1 MPRYFD
7 VRTTVLLV
15 VGYGILAEE
24 EDRPIAY
31 DLKRAIGSRSEG
43 ADNRSAV
50 VVTDM
55 WMLNQEM
62 AEMFPAVAIGGPAVN
77 AFTAQIYEDLPIA
90 FTRDQRVFIQMNQDR
105 GKRAALWGMD
115 QRTTREAA
123 DAVREG
129 RAARPIPR
137 ARLAATRLIRR
148 RSATRR
154 GREHAGSAGPHPLL
168 RRPPGFG
175 ASRAGSMPP
184 LGRLRGP
191 TARLRGRRAVWRV
204 CGSWRRGGSRSSAM
218 SPEGREQVLHVE
230 GSGATLGEVPLFDRA
245 GYVASAAAQTAA
257 RLLWLPRRELDAL
270 SRRHPESGSW
280 P

>member
-31 DLKRAIGSRSEG
+31 ELKRAIGSRGEG

-123 DAVREG
+123 ELFVKDGLLDRFLELVWP
-129 RAARPIPR
+129 RP
-137 ARLAATRLIRR
+137 A
-148 RSATRR
+148 
-154 GREHAGSAGPHPLL
+154 
-168 RRPPGFG
+168 
-175 ASRAGSMPP
+175 
-184 LGRLRGP
+184 
-191 TARLRGRRAVWRV
+191 
-204 CGSWRRGGSRSSAM
+204 
-218 SPEGREQVLHVE
+218 
-230 GSGATLGEVPLFDRA
+230 
-245 GYVASAAAQTAA
+245 
-257 RLLWLPRRELDAL
+257 
-270 SRRHPESGSW
+270 
-280 P
+280 